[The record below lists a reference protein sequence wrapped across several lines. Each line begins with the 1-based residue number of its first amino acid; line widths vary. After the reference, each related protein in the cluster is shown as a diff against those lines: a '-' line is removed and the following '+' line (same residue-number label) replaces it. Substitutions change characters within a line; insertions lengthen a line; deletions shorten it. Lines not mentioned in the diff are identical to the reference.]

1 MAPIIMA
8 APDSCRQQGLA
19 QSGRTSMFKR
29 LFILLILLAAAAAGA
44 AAWWLQ
50 HSLKLAYG
58 DVEVSI
64 EPGTP
69 VREIVRLWHEA
80 GVDEPPELLYQWF
93 RWSGQAKR
101 IRAGSYLVSQGA
113 TPRSLLR
120 KMVVGDEELE
130 SVHIIDGWTV
140 KQMRTALAAA
150 PGLKPTTAGM
160 SDDQLMAAIGAP
172 SEKAEGRFFPDT
184 YVYSK
189 GVKDILVLKRAHDA
203 LERQLQ
209 AAWALRAPDTPLKSA
224 DEALTLASVIEKETG
239 AASDRGK
246 VAAVFT
252 NRLRI
257 GMPLQSDP
265 TVIYGLGAAYGGSIH
280 KADLQADTPYNSY
293 TRPGLPP
300 TPIALPGRDSLR
312 AAVRPDASRA
322 LYFVSRGDGTSVF
335 SETLNAHNAAVNQ
348 YIRGPK
354 K

>member
-1 MAPIIMA
+1 
-8 APDSCRQQGLA
+8 
-19 QSGRTSMFKR
+19 MFKR
-29 LFILLILLAAAAAGA
+29 FLFLLIVLAAAAAGA

-50 HSLKLAYG
+50 RPLKLVH
-58 DVEVSI
+58 DEVEVSI

-69 VREIVRLWHEA
+69 VREIVRLWHDA
-80 GVDEPPELLYQWF
+80 GVDEPPELMYQWF
-93 RWSGQAKR
+93 RWSGEAKR
-101 IRAGSYLVSQGA
+101 IRAGSYLVDKGA

-140 KQMRTALAAA
+140 KQMRAALAAA
-150 PGLKPTTAGM
+150 DGLKPTTAGM
-160 SDDQLMAAIGAP
+160 TDEQLMAAIGAP
-172 SEKAEGRFFPDT
+172 DAKAEGRFFPDT

-224 DEALTLASVIEKETG
+224 DEALALASVVEKETG
-239 AASDRGK
+239 APSDRGK

-265 TVIYGLGAAYGGSIH
+265 TVIYGMGAAYDGNIH
-280 KADLQADTPYNSY
+280 KADLQTDTPYNSY
-293 TRPGLPP
+293 TRQGLPP
-300 TPIALPGRDSLR
+300 TPIALPGRDALR
-312 AAVRPDASRA
+312 AAVRPDASKA

-348 YIRGPK
+348 FIRGPHK
-354 K
+354 

>member
-1 MAPIIMA
+1 MV
-8 APDSCRQQGLA
+8 
-19 QSGRTSMFKR
+19 KR
-29 LFILLILLAAAAAGA
+29 LVLLLVVLSAAAAGA
-44 AAWWLQ
+44 ALWWLQ
-50 HSLKLAYG
+50 HPLRLAH
-58 DVEVSI
+58 DEVEVSI

-69 VREIVRLWHEA
+69 VREIVRLWHDA
-80 GVDEPPELLYQWF
+80 GIAEPPELMYQWF
-93 RWSGQAKR
+93 RWSGEAKR
-101 IRAGSYLVSQGA
+101 IRAGSYLVDKDA

-140 KQMRTALAAA
+140 KQMRAALAAA
-150 PGLKPTTAGM
+150 PGLKPTTAGLT
-160 SDDQLMAAIGAP
+160 DDQLMAAIGAP
-172 SEKAEGRFFPDT
+172 DEKAEGRFFPDT

-189 GVKDILVLKRAHDA
+189 GVKDLLVLKRAHDA

-209 AAWALRAPDTPLKSA
+209 AAWALRAPDTPLRSA

-239 AASDRGK
+239 AAADRGK
-246 VAAVFT
+246 VAAVFS

-265 TVIYGLGAAYGGSIH
+265 TVIYGMGAAYDGNLH

-293 TRPGLPP
+293 TRQGLPP
-300 TPIALPGRDSLR
+300 TPIALPGRDALR

-348 YIRGPK
+348 YIRGPHK
-354 K
+354 

>member
-1 MAPIIMA
+1 
-8 APDSCRQQGLA
+8 
-19 QSGRTSMFKR
+19 
-29 LFILLILLAAAAAGA
+29 
-44 AAWWLQ
+44 
-50 HSLKLAYG
+50 
-58 DVEVSI
+58 
-64 EPGTP
+64 

-93 RWSGQAKR
+93 RWSGDAKR
-101 IRAGSYLVSQGA
+101 IRAGSYLVAPGA

-140 KQMRTALAAA
+140 KQMRAALAAA
-150 PGLKPTTAGM
+150 PGLKNTTAGLT
-160 SDDQLMAAIGAP
+160 DEQLMAAIGAP
-172 SEKAEGRFFPDT
+172 DAKAEGRFFPDT

-209 AAWALRAPDTPLKSA
+209 AAWALRAPDTPLKNA

-252 NRLRI
+252 NRLRL

-265 TVIYGLGAAYGGSIH
+265 TVIYGMGAAYDGNIH
-280 KADLQADTPYNSY
+280 KADLQTDTPYNSY
-293 TRPGLPP
+293 TRQGLPP
-300 TPIALPGRDSLR
+300 TPIALPGRDALR
-312 AAVRPDASRA
+312 AAVRPDASKA

-348 YIRGPK
+348 YIRGPHK
-354 K
+354 